1 VRTRVGA
8 WLFALSLFGYPI
20 IGSFVAVLQI
30 DSQQVTV
37 PFRLAIGAV
46 CVLILTTR
54 GRIALDVPRIL
65 LLVCGMAYAGRLI
78 CDAIGEVSGALYALQ
93 FFIIGSVLPALAQ
106 WKIGSFDA
114 KLYARTTFIVTSAGC
129 SSMLVGRYAGLFGG
143 FDLFETTG
151 RLATQT
157 VNAVTV
163 GHLAVSGMLSG
174 IVLWPNSYGVHRW
187 ILAPV
192 MALLLA
198 TLLLSGSKG
207 PALVLGLLLLARA
220 IWGGVTGRSVF
231 ALTCLI
237 SLAALCFDQIPLIDR
252 VRNVSGDLST
262 SWRVDLIHDSLLQII
277 DRPWI
282 GSAFVEMSSG
292 LYAHTILLDA
302 PMAIGLPLAS
312 VLLFIVLFAVRW
324 ALRMLSGPDSVFG
337 LLYLQAVLGA
347 VFSGALYGAALFWTT
362 ITIVLALGARANAAL
377 LRKQCGR
384 DHRLWMKPFDS
395 AKPIR

>member
-1 VRTRVGA
+1 
-8 WLFALSLFGYPI
+8 
-20 IGSFVAVLQI
+20 
-30 DSQQVTV
+30 
-37 PFRLAIGAV
+37 
-46 CVLILTTR
+46 
-54 GRIALDVPRIL
+54 LDD
-65 LLVCGMAYAGRLI
+65 LLVEPGGGGGVGQAVTG
-78 CDAIGEVSGALYALQ
+78 D
-93 FFIIGSVLPALAQ
+93 ALALGAGGDHVG
-106 WKIGSFDA
+106 KGEKA
-114 KLYARTTFIVTSAGC
+114 MRLRARRVRLPRKVLRAVPVC
-129 SSMLVGRYAGLFGG
+129 RREGRC
-143 FDLFETTG
+143 
-151 RLATQT
+151 RLRKKRLG
-157 VNAVTV
+157 N
-163 GHLAVSGMLSG
+163 
-174 IVLWPNSYGVHRW
+174 
-187 ILAPV
+187 
-192 MALLLA
+192 LA
-198 TLLLSGSKG
+198 TLLVLLLGELLSI
-207 PALVLGLLLLARA
+207 ALGLLLLARA